1 MNVIECTDKKLAL
14 NLNPNQL
21 FVMINDKMRPY
32 LDEIRQLESE
42 YEDIHF
48 VFIDFEASKEM
59 QFKVSEKI
67 DPMLYY
73 AFMHADLVARLMPIQ
88 WLRNNDY
95 RYLLHTFTSTP
106 QPHIQQAVKKMIR
119 DMRYYKR
126 EGVSHVLRRFVYYG
140 NAEFDAFLIDAFKG
154 DFTPLLRLPQRF
166 NLPRIS
172 SKDWRKV
179 ALFSDAF
186 IKKLSLEQ
194 QEEFWSIVQETIGYN
209 DEVESKLVL
218 QSFLHYKFTEEG
230 GYYDFYPN
238 HDSGSIN
245 EPDFKIVIA
254 PSTHR
259 RESKSNYDIM
269 IVKDNQET
277 GEFVLDFDN
286 EKGAKMIFLLT
297 LLLQK
302 VDEGFSL
309 TLFDNEKTSGLIM
322 KLFDMVYE
330 VGGKEWVDKIKMN
343 KHRAST
349 ARTHASMFIKNNER
363 IDEFIKYWCAIENH
377 KIEIGTRWN
386 YKLEDIKRIRLPQDR
401 IDVQSDELMDLIKRF
416 PSLEEVNKS
425 PFKESQK
432 DDILKDFRE
441 KMQKNAGSE
450 AVFYED

>member
-1 MNVIECTDKKLAL
+1 MNVIECTDEKLAL

-21 FVMINDKMRPY
+21 FVMVNDKMRPY

-59 QFKVSEKI
+59 QFKVSDSI
-67 DPMLYY
+67 DPQLYF
-73 AFMHADLVARLMPIQ
+73 AILHADLVARLMPVQ
-88 WLRNNDY
+88 WNKDNDY
-95 RYLLHTFTSTP
+95 RYLIHTFTSNP
-106 QPHIQQAVKKMIR
+106 QSDIQQAVKKMIR
-119 DMRYYKR
+119 DMEYYKR
-126 EGVSHVLRRFVYYG
+126 EGVAHVLRRFVYYG
-140 NAEFDAFLIDAFKG
+140 NAEFDAFLIDVFKG
-154 DFTPLLRLPQRF
+154 DFAPLLKLPQRF
-166 NLPRIS
+166 HCNRIS

-179 ALFSDAF
+179 TLFSDAF
-186 IKKLSLEQ
+186 IKKLSPEQ
-194 QEEFWSIVQETIGYN
+194 QEEFFCIVKETIGYN

-259 RESKSNYDIM
+259 RVSKSNYDII
-269 IVKDNQET
+269 IVKDNQDT
-277 GEFVLDFDN
+277 GEIVLDFDN
-286 EKGAKMIFLLT
+286 EKGSKMIFLLT

-309 TLFDNEKTSGLIM
+309 TLFDNEKTSRLIM
-322 KLFDMVYE
+322 ELFDMVYE

-349 ARTHASMFIKNNER
+349 ARTHASTFIKNHER
-363 IDEFIKYWCAIENH
+363 IDEFTKYWCAIENL
-377 KIEIGTRWN
+377 KIKIGTRWN

-401 IDVQSDELMDLIKRF
+401 IDVQSDELMDLIKSF

-425 PFKESQK
+425 PFKENQK
-432 DDILKDFRE
+432 DESLKVFRE
-441 KMQKNAGSE
+441 KMQRKGGSE
-450 AVFYED
+450 ALFYED